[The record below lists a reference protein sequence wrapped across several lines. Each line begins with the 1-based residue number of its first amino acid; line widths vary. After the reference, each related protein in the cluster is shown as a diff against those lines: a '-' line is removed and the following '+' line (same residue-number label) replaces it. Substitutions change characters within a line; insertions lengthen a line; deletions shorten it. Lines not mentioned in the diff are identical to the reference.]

1 MKRLALFLIVAVALS
16 AIAVACTPEKEIV
29 EVEKQVVVVKEVIK
43 EVEVPGETVV
53 VEKEVIK
60 EVVVEVPGET
70 VVVEKEVIKEVPVE
84 KVVTVEKEVI
94 KEVEVPGETVTVVK
108 EVIKEVKVPGETV
121 IVEKEVIKEVEVPGE
136 TVIVEKEVVKVVTR
150 EGEAAE
156 KVLTI
161 RSTLGAL
168 QALHLATGASPT
180 MGMIYSTLVSADP
193 VELRWSPNL
202 AERWEIA
209 PDASSYT
216 FHLRKNA
223 LWHDGTPV
231 TTKDVAFT
239 IKSYGTLDTG
249 SIFAS
254 QILIIKGAQDYQDG
268 KTDEIAGI
276 VVVDDYTIR
285 FDMEQPNV
293 TFLEILNF
301 HGGKLPATILPEHI
315 LGPVPPKEIGKHP
328 FWTNT
333 RLGAGPYKFVRYVP
347 DQFTELEANPEYY
360 FGRPKIDRIIHRDI
374 PSRETAQIAMQRGEL
389 QLDLGPPPPPDMVQ
403 AFITDPRFDVIQIN
417 GSVTTQYAWN
427 SRDPS
432 LADPRLHKAISHA
445 IDRKKMVDKFFSG
458 GGSVKNVVLIHSWYQ
473 KPEWDELYPY
483 DPVKARAL
491 LEEAGWDFDRE
502 VEIIMYGMESPEDQ
516 AILAAEQAY
525 MRAVGFKANIQTIGI
540 GSWAEK
546 YYTNQDY
553 EMARGNWG
561 AFGDPSGFLQF
572 HHTVGGS
579 NAPGYSS
586 PETDIEYKIAA
597 NTVDR
602 VERTKLYQKIVERFL
617 EDMPY
622 TSLWVENQNKIKSRS
637 LFMPALGDIPPAT
650 SPLGMHVYRTFMGSD
665 DFWHYHQEAWDLTQ

>member
-301 HGGKLPATILPEHI
+301 HGGKAPGHDTARTHS
-315 LGPVPPKEIGKHP
+315 G
-328 FWTNT
+328 
-333 RLGAGPYKFVRYVP
+333 
-347 DQFTELEANPEYY
+347 
-360 FGRPKIDRIIHRDI
+360 
-374 PSRETAQIAMQRGEL
+374 SR
-389 QLDLGPPPPPDMVQ
+389 
-403 AFITDPRFDVIQIN
+403 
-417 GSVTTQYAWN
+417 
-427 SRDPS
+427 
-432 LADPRLHKAISHA
+432 
-445 IDRKKMVDKFFSG
+445 
-458 GGSVKNVVLIHSWYQ
+458 
-473 KPEWDELYPY
+473 
-483 DPVKARAL
+483 
-491 LEEAGWDFDRE
+491 
-502 VEIIMYGMESPEDQ
+502 
-516 AILAAEQAY
+516 AAEGD
-525 MRAVGFKANIQTIGI
+525 RQTPILDQHPI
-540 GSWAEK
+540 GS
-546 YYTNQDY
+546 
-553 EMARGNWG
+553 G
-561 AFGDPSGFLQF
+561 PLQICQVRPRPV
-572 HHTVGGS
+572 HR
-579 NAPGYSS
+579 A
-586 PETDIEYKIAA
+586 
-597 NTVDR
+597 
-602 VERTKLYQKIVERFL
+602 
-617 EDMPY
+617 
-622 TSLWVENQNKIKSRS
+622 
-637 LFMPALGDIPPAT
+637 
-650 SPLGMHVYRTFMGSD
+650 
-665 DFWHYHQEAWDLTQ
+665 